1 VALIDETCTVVPI
14 VGALPQP
21 EVVDALLE
29 ADVILGCTDQQHSRV
44 ALSDLA
50 YRYLVP
56 SIDCGVV
63 LEGREGRISAQVV
76 QLVRFLARDPC
87 VYCRRMV
94 APQRLAQ
101 ELMTEEERTTRRQAA
116 RKGVARGEEDNPYWS
131 DLPQLLTV
139 GYHTTL
145 AGAMTAGY
153 AIGWV
158 TGRFDPPFTRLQ
170 MNLVAPQLEVLD
182 VDDSAEEDC
191 VCRRVRGWA
200 DVARADALV
209 TAPSHWRAPVRL

>member
-1 VALIDETCTVVPI
+1 MQPRDFAVRRWELSEPEAPERVHGSTPSHATNRAAKAAVARDHVALIDDTCTVVPI

-21 EVVDALLE
+21 EAVDALLE
-29 ADVILGCTDQQHSRV
+29 ADVVLGCTDQQHSRV

-50 YRYLVP
+50 FRYLVP

-63 LEGREGRISAQVV
+63 LEGNAGRISAQVV
-76 QLVRFLARDPC
+76 QLVRFLAADPC

-94 APQRLAQ
+94 LPQRLAQ
-101 ELMTEEERTTRRQAA
+101 ELMSDTERASRR
-116 RKGVARGEEDNPYWS
+116 
-131 DLPQLLTV
+131 L
-139 GYHTTL
+139 
-145 AGAMTAGY
+145 
-153 AIGWV
+153 
-158 TGRFDPPFTRLQ
+158 TGRFDPPFGRLQ

-182 VDDSAEEDC
+182 VDDPALEDC

-209 TAPSHWRAPVRL
+209 TAPSHWPAPERV